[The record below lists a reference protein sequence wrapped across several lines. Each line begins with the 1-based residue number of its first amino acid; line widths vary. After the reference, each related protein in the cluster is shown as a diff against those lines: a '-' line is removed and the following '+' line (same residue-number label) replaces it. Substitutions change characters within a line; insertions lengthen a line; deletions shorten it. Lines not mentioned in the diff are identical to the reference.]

1 MNVDRDE
8 TRTGAIGGA
17 SEIEIER
24 EGNSGREQD
33 KRSGIEKCRGAAIH
47 DRKKL
52 ENVARPR
59 KLRAIDPAKS
69 CRHARSRCI
78 TSERERDRC
87 ENFATSRG
95 MPRERTREEQ
105 EGGSWRER
113 EGTKQSRRRLCRGE
127 KVRHGAAR
135 RKGKLTVAERAA
147 RNAMVAREARGDE
160 RERHNDS
167 DSAQG
172 RGVTDAPGGRGGR

>member
-8 TRTGAIGGA
+8 TARTGAIGGA
-17 SEIEIER
+17 SERERER

-33 KRSGIEKCRGAAIH
+33 KGSGIEKCRGAAIH

-78 TSERERDRC
+78 TSERERERDRC

-95 MPRERTREEQ
+95 MPRERPREEQ
-105 EGGSWRER
+105 EGGNRRER

-147 RNAMVAREARGDE
+147 RNAMVARRG
-160 RERHNDS
+160 
-167 DSAQG
+167 AG
-172 RGVTDAPGGRGGR
+172 RRAGTTQRLRLGAGTRGN

>member
-78 TSERERDRC
+78 TSERERETDAKTSPRVVAC
-87 ENFATSRG
+87 HENGPAR
-95 MPRERTREEQ
+95 
-105 EGGSWRER
+105 
-113 EGTKQSRRRLCRGE
+113 SRRE
-127 KVRHGAAR
+127 AA
-135 RKGKLTVAERAA
+135 E
-147 RNAMVAREARGDE
+147 ESE
-160 RERHNDS
+160 RERSSRD
-167 DSAQG
+167 DG
-172 RGVTDAPGGRGGR
+172 CVGGRRLDTVRRGERGNLP